1 LDREIVILK
10 KMIESPS
17 QKLRLNKD
25 EELTQEDLRDLIDSK
40 KAMAERA
47 RK

>member
-1 LDREIVILK
+1 
-10 KMIESPS
+10 MIESPF
-17 QKLRLNKD
+17 QMLRLNKD